1 MEELTEPKN
10 FDENLNFK
18 MSNMNMNIKIQY
30 LKTNQK
36 LESSYWI
43 DKEKLNNYLLSK
55 GIETKYI
62 YYQDCAKIFAKKQS
76 NNVSKNSKFFSD
88 KILGL
93 PTHSKITRNYMDHIG
108 TSIKN
113 FYERKR

>member
-1 MEELTEPKN
+1 MKVYRKDKKYLLIKNTKFNFLKNLNIFPMEELTEPKN

-43 DKEKLNNYLLSK
+43 DKEKLNNYILPSF
-55 GIETKYI
+55 TKKVIKY
-62 YYQDCAKIFAKKQS
+62 
-76 NNVSKNSKFFSD
+76 
-88 KILGL
+88 LE
-93 PTHSKITRNYMDHIG
+93 RN
-108 TSIKN
+108 
-113 FYERKR
+113 